1 MARPIQPI
9 HLSAEQS
16 EKLRQLAQSRE
27 KPHSLVRRAQLVL
40 KAADGQ
46 TGKRIAQALGLDE
59 DTVGLWRRRWL
70 EGQVELENWAGR
82 PKELGVAIE
91 GLLTD
96 KERPGS
102 PGVFSAEQVCQVVA
116 LACETPPAHLSHWTR
131 PELARQAMER
141 GIVETISAS
150 SVGRFLKSGGSQA
163 TPESLL
169 AKP

>member
-1 MARPIQPI
+1 MARPTQPI
-9 HLSAEQS
+9 DLTVEQS

-27 KPHSLVRRAQLVL
+27 NPHSQVQRAHLVL
-40 KAADGQ
+40 KAAEGQ
-46 TGKRIAQALGLDE
+46 TNKRISQALGLCE

-70 EGQVELENWAGR
+70 EGQVELEKWAGR
-82 PKELGVAIE
+82 PNELGEAIE
-91 GLLTD
+91 RLLMD
-96 KERPGS
+96 KARPGS

-131 PELARQAMER
+131 PELVRQAMER

-163 TPESLL
+163 TP
-169 AKP
+169 